1 MAVKI
6 VNTIKEWNTI
16 YNSEIK
22 GKKSLGL
29 VPTMGALHRGHI
41 SLIKKSVAEND
52 ITVCSIFVNHTQFS
66 DTNDLKNYPVTI
78 DSDREVLEKEG
89 CDYIFLPDR
98 EMMYPDDYNYKIS
111 EKDLSKKFCGAHR
124 EGHFDGV
131 LTIVLKL
138 LNIIRSQNAYFGEKD
153 WQQYLLIKEMVN
165 ALFLDCNIVLCNLIR
180 EGDGLA
186 YSSRNRLLT
195 AQQRL
200 KAPNLYRIIT
210 SNKTPENMKIELGTL
225 GFVVEYLEIMEDRLL
240 VAATLGKVRLIDN
253 VKR

>member
-6 VNTIKEWNTI
+6 VNTIKEWNII
-16 YNSEIK
+16 YNRDIK
-22 GKKSLGL
+22 GKKRLGF
-29 VPTMGALHRGHI
+29 VPTMGALHHGHI
-41 SLIKKSVAEND
+41 SLIKRSVSEND
-52 ITVCSIFVNHTQFS
+52 ITVCSIFVNHTQFNS
-66 DTNDLKNYPVTI
+66 KNDLNNYPVTI
-78 DSDREVLEKEG
+78 DSDREMLDIEG

-98 EMMYPDDYNYKIS
+98 KMMYPDDYNYSIS
-111 EKDLSKKFCGAHR
+111 EKILSKKFCGAHR
-124 EGHFDGV
+124 EGHFNGV

-138 LNIIRSQNAYFGEKD
+138 LNIIRSDNAYFGEKD
-153 WQQYLLIKEMVN
+153 WQQYLLIKDMVE
-165 ALFLDCNIVLCNLIR
+165 ALFLDCNIIPCKLIR

-195 AQQRL
+195 VQQRL

-210 SNKTPENMKIELGTL
+210 SGKTLENMITELKTL
-225 GFVVEYLEIMEDRLL
+225 GFEVEYLDFLGDRLL